1 MYFKKSSKTECGVCK
16 DSTWCWA
23 NVSMAH
29 SALRVAAW
37 KLHGAGAWCRWG
49 DGDGEHKTWGDK
61 SVKYRGTAAQ
71 GAPPPIAARNK
82 DNIFSTE
89 NIQDHYMLQRT
100 VVARRLV
107 VVTLVLYNS
116 GNDCIMSC
124 SVAAY
129 SCSTK
134 FSQRNSMVKPGKINI
149 GALLKLFL
157 S

>member
-1 MYFKKSSKTECGVCK
+1 MQFFKYFSRKAECVN
-16 DSTWCWA
+16 DSALCWA

-37 KLHGAGAWCRWG
+37 KLHGAGAWRGW
-49 DGDGEHKTWGDK
+49 GDGEHKTRGDK
-61 SVKYRGTAAQ
+61 SVKYRHTAAR
-71 GAPPPIAARNK
+71 GGTSTLPTPAARNK

-149 GALLKLFL
+149 GALLKLF
-157 S
+157 